1 MLTFAQ
7 RFDAAIRAT
16 GKTGE
21 EIARLAGTHK
31 DTVSNL
37 RSGKQDNP
45 ELQTLIRIVRVL
57 GTTVGA
63 LLGESIRISDEDAD
77 ELVRFR
83 GWIDEKL
90 ATKDARLE
98 PNATIVPASTTQ
110 ALSDSRES
118 RVAEGPTKLPRRI
131 ENPFDA
137 NVHLELRAIGE
148 SMTGAGILPD
158 DTLYAIPADTVDSA
172 VGKIVACRID
182 EAVFVKRLV
191 TEHARLYLLS
201 ANPRY
206 QSIEVNPKTFELL
219 GTVIGRVGKIS

>member
-21 EIARLAGTHK
+21 EIARLAGAHK

-37 RSGKQDNP
+37 RTGKQDNP

-63 LLGESIRISDEDAD
+63 LLGESIRISDEDAN
-77 ELVRFR
+77 ELLRFR

-98 PNATIVPASTTQ
+98 PNATIVPTTTQ
-110 ALSDSRES
+110 TLSDSRES

-131 ENPFDA
+131 ENPFDT

-148 SMTGAGILPD
+148 SMTGVGILPD
-158 DTLYAIPADTVDSA
+158 DTLYAIPIDTVDSA

-191 TEHARLYLLS
+191 TEHTRLYLLS

-219 GTVIGRVGKIS
+219 GTIIGRVGAII